1 MIKKLFISICLLFS
15 MASSFALQKMYIFH
29 INGVNTS
36 QDEARTNVKEL
47 NTTIGAQSNMIANNG
62 QVDILY
68 NKKDGASL
76 CTLCTQLGD
85 VFGQKKYENI
95 TVDDYIKA
103 YMAANK
109 LDYKPGTPE
118 YIALKDSIKA
128 KYYADPTFM
137 GNNFT
142 DILNEFHTK
151 VGTTAFLTEYLKAAS
166 SNGSKPFVLLIPHSQ
181 GNLYA
186 NSLYKKLTADEGY
199 NQSNLSIYGIASPAS
214 SNLGDYISKT
224 SYSNPGY
231 ITSSN
236 DGVIN
241 GLRVLAALP
250 PQQTI
255 AAANITIPVN
265 AGELTGHSL
274 IGTYLA
280 NPAARQQI
288 ATNTYN
294 ILHYFWLSNIY
305 SNFEQTKTGGARILS
320 PGLSLV
326 ATQDAGSS
334 LSIPGVM
341 YAGNCLNNTPYFVVR
356 DTTYDTEIGA
366 GRQCAS
372 GVHGFLNFNTVAGF
386 SDNNRIKIRIAAGG
400 INQKS
405 ISHMV
410 PPNAPWIC
418 QNAADSTRL
427 SGGYYG
433 GVIGGSQADQSCE
446 RNGLQVYPGSPT
458 RDQLLGGVVGLLQV

>member
-1 MIKKLFISICLLFS
+1 MIRKLFISLCLLLS
-15 MASSFALQKMYIFH
+15 MASSFALQKTYIFY
-29 INGVNTS
+29 INGVNTR
-36 QDEARTNVKEL
+36 QEIADKNRTEL
-47 NTTIGAQSNMIANNG
+47 NTAIGVQSNMISNNG

-68 NKKDGASL
+68 NKNDGPGF
-76 CTLCTQLGD
+76 CDLCTQLGD
-85 VFGQKKYENI
+85 VFSQKKYENI
-95 TVDDYIKA
+95 TVDDYVKA
-103 YMAANK
+103 YMAAKK

-118 YIALKDSIKA
+118 YIALKNSIKD

-142 DILNEFHTK
+142 DILNDFHTK
-151 VGTTAFLTEYLKAAS
+151 VGTTAYLTEYLKAAS

-186 NSLYKKLTADEGY
+186 NNLYKKLTTDEGY
-199 NQSNLSIYGIASPAS
+199 NQSNLSIYGIASPAA

-224 SYSNPGY
+224 SYNNPGY

-241 GLRVLAALP
+241 GLRVFAALP
-250 PQQTI
+250 PQQTV

-265 AGELTGHSL
+265 AGEITGHGL
-274 IGTYLA
+274 IDTYLA

-305 SNFEQTKTGGARILS
+305 SNFEQTKTGGTRILS

-372 GVHGFLNFNTVAGF
+372 GVHGLINFNTVAGF
-386 SDNNRIKIRIAAGG
+386 SDNNRIKIRIAAGS

-405 ISHMV
+405 ISHSV
-410 PPNAPWIC
+410 LPGAPWAC
-418 QNAADSTRL
+418 KNAADSTRL

-446 RNGLQVYPGSPT
+446 RNGLQVVTGQS
-458 RDQLLGGVVGLLQV
+458 RDQLLGGVVGLLQI